1 MMAERYVYEY
11 LVCLRLRQGGGW
23 SARSRTREGAF
34 ALAFNG
40 LDAIAEDCHGFREV
54 EATMRKK
61 VLEVSVAMLQ
71 RDTCSGYPPT
81 RKECWKTVLFAPWND
96 PEMDPGFFAWGKER
110 IRNEMAAQARTLG
123 DFLAE
128 DKEFPELFAVYA
140 KVADDKVPLRKAF
153 IKWWI
158 KGHGDEED
166 WERIKRMGSHRK
178 EDPND

>member
-1 MMAERYVYEY
+1 MAERYVYEY

-23 SARSRTREGAF
+23 SARSRTKEGAF

-40 LDAIAEDCHGFREV
+40 LDAIAEDCHGLREI

-61 VLEVSVAMLQ
+61 VLEVSVALLQ
-71 RDTCSGYPPT
+71 RDTCSGYPPSQ
-81 RKECWKTVLFAPWND
+81 KECYKIVLFAPWND
-96 PEMDPGFFAWGKER
+96 PEMDPSFFAWGKER
-110 IRNEMAAQARTLG
+110 IREAMAAQARTLG

-128 DKEFPELFAVYA
+128 DKEFPDLFAVYA
-140 KVADDKVPLRKAF
+140 NVADDRVPLRKAF

-166 WERIKRMGSHRK
+166 WERIKRMGIHRK
-178 EDPND
+178 ENPND